1 MKPRTYRRLSAT
13 VDFALVFAVAAWV
26 GIAAAFL
33 ASLTPPPSPSPAVS
47 AVSAFRDG
55 GWVTAGDS
63 SSPAPAPE
71 NARME
76 IDQTFLDALAAV
88 ETNGNDAAINFAEDA
103 HGRYQIRAGYLAD
116 GNAALGTRYT
126 LAEMHD
132 PDKAARIVTAYLT
145 RYGSAWERRTGL
157 TATDEVLARLHN
169 GGPRGPDKS
178 ATRDYAARVLGCIL
192 DGRAAK

>member
-1 MKPRTYRRLSAT
+1 VKPRTYRRLSST
-13 VDFALVFAVAAWV
+13 VDAALVFAVAAWV

-33 ASLTPPPSPSPAVS
+33 ASLTPPPSASPAVS
-47 AVSAFRDG
+47 SASAFRSG

-63 SSPAPAPE
+63 SSTTEPAPE

-145 RYGSAWERRTGL
+145 RYGNALARTGRL
-157 TATDEVLARLHN
+157 VTARDLARIHN
-169 GGPRGPDKS
+169 GGPRGWQKA
-178 ATRDYAARVLGCIL
+178 ATLGYAERFE
-192 DGRAAK
+192 AALEGGKE